1 MNSNP
6 IQMRVLI
13 IEDEKDI
20 SSFLKK
26 NLESE
31 CFAVDVAEDGE
42 SGSFAARTNEYDI
55 IILDNLLPIKN
66 GTEVCVEIR
75 KAGKTV
81 PILMLSVKSEISDKV
96 HLLNLG
102 ADDYLIKPF
111 SFNELLARM
120 HALLRRP
127 KQIQSEFLEVDD
139 LHLDCRNHQVV
150 RGNDPIYLSRKE
162 FMLLQYLMKNR
173 GNVLT
178 RGMIMEHVWDMN
190 ADPFSNTIES
200 HVLSLRK
207 KIDPPGKTKLIHTIP
222 GRGYK
227 IN

>member
-1 MNSNP
+1 
-6 IQMRVLI
+6 MRILI
-13 IEDEKDI
+13 IEDEQDI
-20 SSFLKK
+20 SGFLKK
-26 NLESE
+26 NLEAE
-31 CFAVDVAEDGE
+31 CFAVDVKEDGE
-42 SGSFAARTNEYDI
+42 TGSYAARTNDYDM
-55 IILDNLLPIKN
+55 IILDNLLPKKN

-75 KAGKTV
+75 KSGKTT
-81 PILMLSVKSEISDKV
+81 PILMLSVKSETADKV

-111 SFNELLARM
+111 SFNELLARI

-127 KQIQSEFLEVDD
+127 KQIQNEFLEIED
-139 LHLDCRNHQVV
+139 LHVDCRNHLVV
-150 RGNDPIYLSRKE
+150 RGGDPIYLSRKE

-207 KIDPPGKTKLIHTIP
+207 KIDSPGKPKLIQTIP

-227 IN
+227 ID